1 MGPVVSCLDSPR
13 IGSPLEGSSA
23 CQLGHHNGRENQ
35 ARERLRKDG
44 EVKNKNSVAA
54 IA

>member
-1 MGPVVSCLDSPR
+1 MGPVISCLDSPR

-23 CQLGHHNGRENQ
+23 CQLGHHNGRE
-35 ARERLRKDG
+35 RLRKDG

>member
-1 MGPVVSCLDSPR
+1 MGPVISCLDSPR
-13 IGSPLEGSSA
+13 IGSHLEGSSWVA
-23 CQLGHHNGRENQ
+23 NHNGRENQ
-35 ARERLRKDG
+35 ARERLRKDR